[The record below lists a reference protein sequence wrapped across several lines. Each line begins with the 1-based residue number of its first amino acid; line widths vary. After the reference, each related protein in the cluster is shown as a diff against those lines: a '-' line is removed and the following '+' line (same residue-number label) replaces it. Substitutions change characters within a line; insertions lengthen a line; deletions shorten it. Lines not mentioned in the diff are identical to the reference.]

1 MYTKVKS
8 IQEIDKMRIG
18 GQMLAK
24 VLNVLQQELQPGL
37 TTKHLANIA
46 AKELKSL
53 GGRPAFLGYQGFPD
67 VLCVSVNEEV
77 VHGIPRSTKV
87 IKDGDIVSID
97 FGVDYEGMIT
107 DAAISTIT
115 GKAQSQDQ
123 ALLKATEMAL
133 QAGLNKVKNGVQI
146 GDIAAAIQD
155 VLSKASYGIVRDLV
169 GHGVGHQIHEEPNI
183 PNYGTRGSGDM
194 LRTGMTIAI
203 EPMATQGD
211 YRVYV
216 ADDRWTVKTRD
227 GSRAA
232 HFEHTVLITDY
243 GCEVLTRLH

>member
-1 MYTKVKS
+1 
-8 IQEIDKMRIG
+8 
-18 GQMLAK
+18 MLAK
-24 VLNVLQQELQPGL
+24 VLSVLQQELQPGL
-37 TTKHLANIA
+37 TTKHLADAA
-46 AKELKSL
+46 AKELKAL

-77 VHGIPRSTKV
+77 VHGIPRPTKV
-87 IKDGDIVSID
+87 INDGDIVSID

-107 DAAISTIT
+107 DAAISIIA
-115 GKAQSQDQ
+115 GKARSQDQ

-133 QAGLNKVKNGVQI
+133 QAGLDAVKNGVRV
-146 GDIAAAIQD
+146 GDIAAAVQG
-155 VLSKASYGIVRDLV
+155 VLSKANYGIVRDLV

-183 PNYGTRGSGDM
+183 PNYGARGSGDM
-194 LRTGMTIAI
+194 LKTGMTVAI

-232 HFEHTVLITDY
+232 HFEHTVLIADF
-243 GCEVLTRLH
+243 GCEVLTRLQ